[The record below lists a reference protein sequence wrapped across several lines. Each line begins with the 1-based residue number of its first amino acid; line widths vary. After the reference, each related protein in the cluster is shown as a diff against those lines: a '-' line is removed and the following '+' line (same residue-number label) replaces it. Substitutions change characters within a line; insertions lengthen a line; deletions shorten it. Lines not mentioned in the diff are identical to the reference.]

1 MPDWRLF
8 VVLAV
13 IVAAIAAGVY
23 AALQAAR
30 LRRVARQ
37 RLRPEVEEQAEPSAV
52 QVRPFARRHYLAP
65 VLVAALVLALG
76 WFLLPVPW
84 TFSGAAAMVVGLLS
98 WQVDAILMQRRH
110 LQIESQLAD
119 AIDLMV
125 AAVKVGSSI
134 QAALESCQLEA
145 RPPLRGELEEVLGRI
160 RYGDDPRAALDG
172 LAQRVPLETFLLF
185 VTTLAVNMQVGGS
198 LASTLAAVG
207 RTIRDRIELARRI
220 QSITMQARAS
230 IVAILLVTYFLA
242 ILMWRNDPER
252 MTAFLGSTVGSYV
265 VALAILLQGVGI
277 AWIASI
283 IKPRF

>member
-1 MPDWRLF
+1 MPDWRILLVF
-8 VVLAV
+8 LA
-13 IVAAIAAGVY
+13 IVGAILAGVY
-23 AALQAAR
+23 VALRAAR

-37 RLRPEVEEQAEPSAV
+37 RLRPEVDEAEERVERRA
-52 QVRPFARRHYLAP
+52 RPFARRHYLLP
-65 VLVAALVLALG
+65 WLVAAVVFALG
-76 WFLLPVPW
+76 WFLLPIPW
-84 TFSGAAAMVVGLLS
+84 MFVAAFSIVVGLLG
-98 WQVDAILMQRRH
+98 WQVDAIVLQRRQ

-119 AIDLMV
+119 SIDLMV

-134 QAALESCQLEA
+134 QAALESCQFEA
-145 RPPLRGELEEVLGRI
+145 RAPLRGELEEVLGRI

-172 LAQRVPLETFLLF
+172 LAQRVPLETFQLF

-230 IVAILLVTYFLA
+230 IVAIMLVTYFLA
-242 ILMWRNDPER
+242 VLMWRNDPER
-252 MTAFLGSTVGSYV
+252 MAAFLSSTVGSYV
-265 VALAILLQGVGI
+265 VAGAILAQGVGI